1 LRQSKTYTRLA
12 GPNLFNWRLF
22 WSSYLILF
30 IPQILFDVIAFGS
43 LSWLWLPIWTSS
55 HLGAAAFVMLAKAL
69 GFDRLQ
75 RKHPSAMANLS
86 LAAVAGIIRVVWV
99 GEISYELELVT
110 EFSLG
115 ARIASGVV
123 LGVLLFVALTNVLE
137 INRNY
142 SIALKSLLQTQAQ
155 LGQLRKLSS
164 RQFAQTQLAITRD
177 TREVIE
183 PRLGEIAR
191 RLRSQNLS
199 YKLRNSLANDLKDI
213 LENQVKPLN
222 RELRALGKG
231 FESPDLQA
239 GVRRSTLYRLPPR
252 VFADLAIGP
261 FWILVLLLGVLP
273 FSLYVFE
280 GAQWALLGVGIS
292 GLNYVL
298 IYIAKYFL
306 RRQGL
311 VPLSKAVFQYILL
324 ISQMVALNHFLI
336 LLAGYPESSAPFVS
350 VMLFITLTFTILAVG
365 LEAVQENN
373 RSEFLTQIAR
383 NNARIERE
391 LGLLN
396 QRVWV
401 EKRRWALLV
410 HGTVQGSLTAAL
422 ARLKGGDDL
431 DPAELRRIAKH
442 VLQAKNGLNGPRDKT
457 FDLQDSIKKQAQTWA
472 GIMKVVVDYKSPE
485 FVKLTKDKWAG
496 FCANE
501 IIKEALS
508 NAFRHG
514 SAKNVWLSF
523 ETETPGFV
531 TIVVSN
537 DGKSPGKKRSMGL
550 GSQLLSEIAYPWSLV
565 KDPQGYVVLKA
576 QIPVGSLAEKS
587 NNRKKAKAKSNR

>member
-1 LRQSKTYTRLA
+1 LNQSWRQSSTYQRLA

-55 HLGAAAFVMLAKAL
+55 HLGAAALVVVAKAL
-69 GFDRLQ
+69 GFDRFQ
-75 RKHPSAMANLS
+75 RKHPSALANLA
-86 LAAVAGIIRVVWV
+86 LAALAGIIRVVWV
-99 GEISYELELVT
+99 GEISYDLELVT

-142 SIALKSLLQTQAQ
+142 SIALRSLLQTQAQ
-155 LGQLRKLSS
+155 LGQLRKLST
-164 RQFAQTQLAITRD
+164 RQFAQTQLEITKV

-191 RLRSQNLS
+191 RLRSQKLS
-199 YKLRNSLANDLKDI
+199 LTLKNSISRDIKDI

-222 RELRALGKG
+222 RELRELGKG
-231 FESPDLQA
+231 FDSPDLQA
-239 GVRRSTLYRLPPR
+239 GVRKSTLYRLPPK
-252 VFADLAIGP
+252 VSADLAIGP
-261 FWILVLLLGVLP
+261 FWILILLLGVLP

-292 GLNYVL
+292 VLNYAL
-298 IYIAKYFL
+298 IYIAKNFL

-311 VPLSKAVFQYILL
+311 VSLSQAIYQYILL
-324 ISQMVALNHFLI
+324 IAQMVALNHFLI
-336 LLAGYPESSAPFVS
+336 LLAGYPETSAPFVS

-373 RSEFLTQIAR
+373 RSEFLAQISK
-383 NNARIERE
+383 NNQRIERE

-422 ARLKGGDDL
+422 ARLKSGDEL
-431 DPAELRRIAKH
+431 DSAELRRIAKH

-457 FDLQDSIKKQAQTWA
+457 FNLKDSLKNQTQTWA
-472 GIMKVVVDYKSPE
+472 GIMNVVVDYKSTE
-485 FVKLTKDKWAG
+485 FLQLEKDKWAG

-523 ETETPGFV
+523 ESENPGFV
-531 TIVVSN
+531 TIVASN
-537 DGKSPGKKRSMGL
+537 DGKRISKRTSSGL
-550 GSQLLSEIAYPWSLV
+550 GSQLLSEITPEWSLTNCADGV
-565 KDPQGYVVLKA
+565 KLSA
-576 QIPVGSLAEKS
+576 RIPVGKS
-587 NNRKKAKAKSNR
+587 IKSR